1 MKKLVLTVSLIGL
14 AAGAYAQGQINL
26 DNLENQNNSPT
37 ATSGGKFFFCNGSTP
52 ILAPTDFNVSFYGG
66 SDANSLVLLRT
77 FAGSTAVGGNGFG
90 PGTFTDP
97 LGVAA
102 TIPGATTAAFFRIDA
117 WTGSALDYNAT
128 SGVNLRGSSGVFS
141 NPIALPPGTPP
152 DFTSM
157 PAIILTDLV
166 STCVPEPSTFALTG
180 IGAAALLI
188 FRRRKS

>member
-97 LGVAA
+97 TGIAA
-102 TIPGATTAAFFRIDA
+102 TVPGATSTALCRVDA
-117 WTGSALDYNAT
+117 WFGTALNYNDLYHII
-128 SGVNLRGSSGVFS
+128 GRGSSGVF
-141 NPIALPPGTPP
+141 I
-152 DFTSM
+152 
-157 PAIILTDLV
+157 
-166 STCVPEPSTFALTG
+166 
-180 IGAAALLI
+180 
-188 FRRRKS
+188 